1 MTVVIGYGGDGVTRR
16 RGGAVVATL
25 SVHVLLLLLILSGR
39 GPSPDPVSPSAGLRV
54 FDVVPPPIPPDVA
67 PTPPPPMP
75 PRPVR
80 STPRDGG
87 SPDRA
92 RPAPAVSFD
101 APARIADLMAEP
113 LPAQAPQGQIPL
125 PGLAA
130 AAPSSTGAGTG
141 SGDGEGG
148 RGRGDGTGSGDGRA
162 GLAKALWISIPSPRQ
177 FEAHWPERAWRNRV
191 SGRVMLSCIVP
202 RPGPPRRCRVVSE
215 YPRNLGFGAAAMRLS
230 RLFRIQPVTRG
241 AEVQNLP
248 VIVPITFDVPID
260 IRLPTPA
267 N

>member
-1 MTVVIGYGGDGVTRR
+1 MAVAIGYRGDGVTRR

-25 SVHVLLLLLILSGR
+25 FVHVLLLLLILWGR

-54 FDVVPPPIPPDVA
+54 FDVVPPPLPPDVV
-67 PTPPPPMP
+67 PPPPPVP
-75 PRPVR
+75 PQPVR
-80 STPRDGG
+80 PTLRDGG

-92 RPAPAVSFD
+92 RPAPSVSFD

-130 AAPSSTGAGTG
+130 AAPSSMGPGAG

-148 RGRGDGTGSGDGRA
+148 RGRGDGTGSGAGRA
-162 GLAKALWISIPSPRQ
+162 ELAKALWISIPSPRQ
-177 FEAHWPERAWRNRV
+177 FEAHWPERARRNRV

-215 YPRNLGFGAAAMRLS
+215 YPRNLGFGASAMRLS

-248 VIVPITFDVPID
+248 VIVPITFDVPIE
-260 IRLPTPA
+260 IRLPVPA

>member
-54 FDVVPPPIPPDVA
+54 FDVVPPP
-67 PTPPPPMP
+67 MP

-101 APARIADLMAEP
+101 APARIAALMAE
-113 LPAQAPQGQIPL
+113 PL

-230 RLFRIQPVTRG
+230 GLFRIQPVTRG